1 MKRKRKKK
9 QRNRQHMQKLR
20 AKFMAQ
26 AKKYFGTPYAKR
38 YWTPDGMRIIYN
50 YNFSHLIKSCSTLHF
65 PLNYKR
71 TFVKKKNIGNLN

>member
-38 YWTPDGMRIIYN
+38 YWTPDGTRIIYN
-50 YNFSHLIKSCSTLHF
+50 
-65 PLNYKR
+65 
-71 TFVKKKNIGNLN
+71 